1 MSKREEIMKA
11 AAGFRYLDS
20 EQAPEQEGGEQQEE
34 AQPIGLRNI
43 LAMTMR
49 LAYAEEG
56 IFLRSVKFTK
66 INGGVAVDFA
76 GEMHFTTEECN
87 MILAEGPS
95 GPNTGPVAGGEEV
108 NNDE

>member
-20 EQAPEQEGGEQQEE
+20 EQALEQEGGEQQEE
-34 AQPIGLRNI
+34 AQPLGLRNI
-43 LAMTMR
+43 LAMAMR
-49 LAYAEEG
+49 MAYAEEG
-56 IFLRSVKFTK
+56 VFLRSVKFTK
-66 INGGVAVDFA
+66 IKGGVVVEFTGD
-76 GEMHFTTEECN
+76 MHFTPEERN